1 MLGSGSIGSC
11 GRARSSRT
19 VGGMRT
25 DSVGSPSLARDFDR
39 EAVHSDVAT
48 SAGTPDTHPED
59 LSTALEALRAL
70 RVRINELEA
79 LELDAIWRARVAGVS
94 WRAIAEATGITSSTI
109 RRWAARSSADTTF
122 TRRRLA

>member
-1 MLGSGSIGSC
+1 MLGSGPIGPC
-11 GRARSSRT
+11 GRGRARPT

-25 DSVGSPSLARDFDR
+25 DLVGSPSLARDFDR

-48 SAGTPDTHPED
+48 SAGTPDTHHD

-109 RRWAARSSADTTF
+109 RRWAARSSADGAF
-122 TRRRLA
+122 TRRRFA